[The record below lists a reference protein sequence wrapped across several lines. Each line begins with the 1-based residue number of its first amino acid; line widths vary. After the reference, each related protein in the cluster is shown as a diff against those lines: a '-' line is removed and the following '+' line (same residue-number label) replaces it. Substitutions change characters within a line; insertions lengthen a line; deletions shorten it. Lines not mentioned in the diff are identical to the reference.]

1 MPAGRP
7 AYPVR
12 PAVRPESAVTVI
24 IDVHVHPHVSR
35 RLADFAELMA
45 IAEQFDAQLVTYS
58 VRPVT
63 AANNHEYPSPEN
75 IRACNDQTY
84 ALMQRNPDRVHG
96 FAYVNPGHA
105 QAARAELDYRLGKQH
120 FVGLKLWVAVPCID
134 PRLDALMEICAHY
147 RVPALQ
153 HTWQKATRQKTG
165 ESPPA
170 MVAALAKRHP
180 RTTLIAA
187 HAGGDY
193 EYGAKTFRSC
203 ENVLLDIGGNEC
215 NAGYVEILVNHVG
228 ADRVIFGTDMPGRSF
243 PSQLAKVL
251 GADLPAEDKDK
262 ILYRNMAAVLAQ
274 TKTIRNPSD
283 FAGMC

>member
-1 MPAGRP
+1 M
-7 AYPVR
+7 
-12 PAVRPESAVTVI
+12 I

-35 RLADFAELMA
+35 RLEDFAELIA
-45 IAEQFDAQLVTYS
+45 IAEQFDVQLVTYS
-58 VRPVT
+58 VRPV
-63 AANNHEYPSPEN
+63 AAGNNHEYPSPET
-75 IRACNDQTY
+75 IRDCNDQTLK
-84 ALMQRNPDRVHG
+84 LMQRHPDRVHG

-105 QAARAELDYRLGKQH
+105 HEACTELDYRLREQR

-134 PRLDALMEICAHY
+134 PRLDALMEICAHF

-153 HTWQKATRQKTG
+153 HTWQKANGQKAG
-165 ESPPA
+165 ESPPG

-193 EYGAKTFRSC
+193 EYGAKVFRSC

-243 PSQLAKVL
+243 SSQLAKVL
-251 GADLPAEDKDK
+251 GTDLSAEDKHK
-262 ILYRNMAAVLAQ
+262 ILYGNMASVLAQ
-274 TKTIRNPSD
+274 TKTIGDPSV
-283 FAGMC
+283 FAAQN

>member
-1 MPAGRP
+1 M
-7 AYPVR
+7 
-12 PAVRPESAVTVI
+12 I

-35 RLADFAELMA
+35 KLDVFAELMA
-45 IAEQFDAQLVTYS
+45 IAAQFDVHLVTYS

-63 AANNHEYPSPEN
+63 VPNNHEYPTPEN
-75 IRACNDQTY
+75 IRACNDQTDV
-84 ALMQRNPDRVHG
+84 LMRRYPDRVHG

-105 QAARAELDYRLGKQH
+105 REACAELDFRLREQH

-147 RVPALQ
+147 HVPALQ
-153 HTWQKATRQKTG
+153 HTWQKVNGQKTG
-165 ESPPA
+165 ESPPH

-243 PSQLAKVL
+243 TSQLAKVL
-251 GADLPAEDKDK
+251 GADLSAKDKQK
-262 ILYRNMAAVLAQ
+262 ILYGNMARVLAQ
-274 TKTIRNPSD
+274 TKTMRDPSV
-283 FAGMC
+283 FAAQN

>member
-1 MPAGRP
+1 M
-7 AYPVR
+7 
-12 PAVRPESAVTVI
+12 I
-24 IDVHVHPHVSR
+24 IDVHVHPHVSHS
-35 RLADFAELMA
+35 LDDFAELIA
-45 IAEQFDAQLVTYS
+45 IAEQFDVHLVTYS

-63 AANNHEYPSPEN
+63 APNNHEYPAPEN
-75 IRACNDQTY
+75 IRACNDQTFK
-84 ALMQRNPDRVHG
+84 LMQRHPDRVHG

-105 QAARAELDYRLGKQH
+105 QEACAELDYRLREQH
-120 FVGLKLWVAVPCID
+120 FVGLKLWVAVPCVE
-134 PRLDALMEICAHY
+134 PRLDALMEICADY

-153 HTWQKATRQKTG
+153 HTWHKANRQKTG
-165 ESPPA
+165 ESPPG

-180 RTTLIAA
+180 RTTIIAA

-243 PSQLAKVL
+243 TSQLAKVL
-251 GADLPAEDKDK
+251 GTDLSAADKDK
-262 ILYRNMAAVLAQ
+262 ILYGNMASVLAQ
-274 TKTIRNPSD
+274 TKTIGDPSV
-283 FAGMC
+283 FAAQK

>member
-1 MPAGRP
+1 M
-7 AYPVR
+7 
-12 PAVRPESAVTVI
+12 I

-35 RLADFAELMA
+35 KLDDFAELIA
-45 IAEQFDAQLVTYS
+45 IAEQFDAHLVTYS
-58 VRPVT
+58 VRPVEVG
-63 AANNHEYPSPEN
+63 NNHEYPSPEN
-75 IRACNDQTY
+75 IRACNDQTRV
-84 ALMQRNPDRVHG
+84 LMERYPERVQG
-96 FAYVNPGHA
+96 FVYVNPGHA
-105 QAARAELDYRLGKQH
+105 REACTELDYRLGKQH
-120 FVGLKLWVAVPCID
+120 FVGLKLWVAVPCVD

-153 HTWQKATRQKTG
+153 HTWIKANGQKTG

-180 RTTLIAA
+180 RTTIIAA

-215 NAGYVEILVNHVG
+215 NAGYVGILVDHVG

-251 GADLPAEDKDK
+251 GADLSADDKDK
-262 ILYRNMAAVLAQ
+262 ILYKNMARVLAE
-274 TKTIRNPSD
+274 TKTIENPSV
-283 FAGMC
+283 FAAQC

>member
-1 MPAGRP
+1 M
-7 AYPVR
+7 
-12 PAVRPESAVTVI
+12 I

-35 RLADFAELMA
+35 RLEDFSALIA
-45 IAEQFDAQLVTYS
+45 IAAQFDAHLVTYS
-58 VRPVT
+58 VRPV
-63 AANNHEYPSPEN
+63 AQANNHEYPSPEN
-75 IRACNDQTY
+75 ISACNDQTH
-84 ALMQRNPDRVHG
+84 ALMQQHPERVHG

-105 QAARAELDYRLGKQH
+105 QEACAELEHRLREQN

-153 HTWQKATRQKTG
+153 HTWQKAARQKTG

-180 RTTLIAA
+180 QTTIIAA

-215 NAGYVEILVNHVG
+215 NAGYVQILVDHVG

-243 PSQLAKVL
+243 TSQLAKVL
-251 GADLPAEDKDK
+251 GADLSAEEKDK
-262 ILYRNMAAVLAQ
+262 ILYGNMASVLAQ
-274 TKTIRNPSD
+274 TKTIGDPSI
-283 FAGMC
+283 FAA